1 MGEAAMR
8 GHIMALSGLWAAL
21 LMMVVIG
28 VVQGQDYSGTMQCQ
42 CECASDCTSGDP
54 VTCDRPEPALLVHRD
69 LHKCVPSQR
78 VLAQLECHPSA
89 LEVVL
94 PQRPPQQQQQRQH
107 HQQLSPRPLTLGK
120 LNAGRLNT
128 NVR

>member
-1 MGEAAMR
+1 
-8 GHIMALSGLWAAL
+8 
-21 LMMVVIG
+21 
-28 VVQGQDYSGTMQCQ
+28 MQCQ
-42 CECASDCTSGDP
+42 CEWSRGKTTVEPCSASVSALQTAP
-54 VTCDRPEPALLVHRD
+54 LVTRLTATALSLPLPVHRD

-94 PQRPPQQQQQRQH
+94 PQRPQQPRQH
-107 HQQLSPRPLTLGK
+107 HQQLLPRPLTLGK
-120 LNAGRLNT
+120 LNVERLNT